1 MNCYKCQKK
10 IKTPNAEYSVS
21 ELVELCRPHCLACEP
36 FEMPRGGHSQVTLI
50 ENAIAFTSPGD
61 SVDESGDD
69 DAPTIEDG
77 GESFQRVHPDYQ
89 TERTGGHADILNVPE
104 EIAVYLEPCLIELVK
119 RFAALDIRD
128 VDILHGLLNGKSCE
142 DMAAAFGYR
151 SRPAVHARLR
161 AALRR
166 NPWLK
171 ELHTRGVAYG
181 LGELRH
187 SSPSWQG
194 KIEKP
199 FTRGRGVVLA
209 DVPGADPD
217 ALANADGQTFAH
229 VRDRKNNQRV

>member
-1 MNCYKCQKK
+1 M
-10 IKTPNAEYSVS
+10 
-21 ELVELCRPHCLACEP
+21 CRPHCLECNPEQ
-36 FEMPRGGHSQVTLI
+36 MPRGGNGHVQLI
-50 ENAIAFTSPGD
+50 EGAIGYTLPGG
-61 SVDESGDD
+61 SVDETGDD
-69 DAPTIEDG
+69 GAPTADNG
-77 GESFQRVHPDYQ
+77 GETIQRIHPEYQ
-89 TERTGGHADILNVPE
+89 TEKNRECADILNLPD
-104 EIAVYLEPCLIELVK
+104 EIAAYLEPCLIELVK

-151 SRPAVHARLR
+151 SRPAVHARLK

-217 ALANADGQTFAH
+217 ALADTGDGGKRKR
-229 VRDRKNNQRV
+229 RDCHG